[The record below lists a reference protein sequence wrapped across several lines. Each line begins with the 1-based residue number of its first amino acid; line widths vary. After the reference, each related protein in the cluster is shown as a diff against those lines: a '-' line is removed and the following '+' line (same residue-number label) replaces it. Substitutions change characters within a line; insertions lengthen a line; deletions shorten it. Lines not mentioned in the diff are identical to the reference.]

1 MSTVFFVRL
10 KKKQVVTSRPVL
22 GDVFLFKHTQ
32 YSVSMRGQRADPH
45 TLADWEEEGS
55 AWNQKQILPSELAP
69 GDPLQIAGDQAFVH
83 SVLWRTFHI

>member
-32 YSVSMRGQRADPH
+32 YSVSFRWGRGQILTP
-45 TLADWEEEGS
+45 W
-55 AWNQKQILPSELAP
+55 QIRKKKAQCGTRSRYYLQSW
-69 GDPLQIAGDQAFVH
+69 PLVTHF
-83 SVLWRTFHI
+83 R